1 MIKIKCLGASHE
13 VGRSG
18 FQLNYNNTDILLDYG
33 LKIDNDTTQ
42 YPLRPDEN
50 AIIKHMILSHSHL
63 DHCGMIPWLF
73 QRYRPTVYLTAP
85 SLDIADILWE
95 DTLKIARYEGTAL
108 PFSKENIQDVFGA
121 MNIVNYKQKIQIA
134 EDISFEMYDA
144 GHIIG
149 SAITKLNL
157 GKKSLI
163 YTGDYKLEESSLHQ
177 GADIDIDS
185 PNYLMIESTYGDR
198 DHPKRK
204 DVEKEFIENV
214 KYTIDNGGS
223 VLLPAFAV
231 GRSQELIEILDKA
244 NIKDVPI
251 YLDGM
256 GQKVAQIYMKYPG
269 FFKDSY
275 KLKTAMQNAHFVTSK
290 IDRKKATQKQS
301 IIITTAGMLEG
312 GPIMYYLQR
321 KKNDVK
327 SSVFLT
333 GFQMP
338 GTNGDSLLHSKKVD
352 IEGTMVDI
360 KMPVKKFD
368 FSAHIGK
375 QDLMR
380 SINQWNPEK
389 IVCVHGDT
397 KVVDSFAKNI
407 KKDTGIDT
415 VAPKLGDTIK
425 LD

>member
-18 FQLNYNNTDILLDYG
+18 FQVTYNNTDILLDYG
-33 LKIDNDTTQ
+33 VKIDKDAMQ
-42 YPLRPDEN
+42 YPQMPSEGSL
-50 AIIKHMILSHSHL
+50 IKHMILSHSHL

-73 QRYRPTVYLTAP
+73 QKYRPTVYLTAP
-85 SLDIADILWE
+85 SLDVADILWE
-95 DTLKIARYEGTAL
+95 DTLKIAKYEGTTP

-121 MNIVNYKQKIQIA
+121 MNIVNYKQHIQIA
-134 EDISFEMYDA
+134 EDISFSMYDA

-185 PNYLMIESTYGDR
+185 PNYLMVESTYGDR

-214 KYTIDNGGS
+214 RYTIDNGGS

-231 GRSQELIEILDKA
+231 GRSQELVEILDKA
-244 NIKDVPI
+244 HIKDIPI
-251 YLDGM
+251 FLDGM

-275 KLKTAMQNAHFVTSK
+275 KLKNALSNAHYVTGQL
-290 IDRKKATQKQS
+290 DRKKALQKQS

-312 GPIMYYLQR
+312 GPVMYYLQK
-321 KKNDVK
+321 KKNDNK

-338 GTNGDSLLHSKKVD
+338 GTNGDTLLNNKKVNV
-352 IEGTMVDI
+352 EGTMIDI

-375 QDLMR
+375 DDLMR

-389 IVCVHGDT
+389 VICVHGDE
-397 KVVDSFAKNI
+397 KVVDIFAKNI
-407 KKDTGIDT
+407 KKETGIDT
-415 VAPKLGDTIK
+415 IAPKFGDTIK
-425 LD
+425 LE

>member
-1 MIKIKCLGASHE
+1 MIKIKALGAAHE

-18 FQLNYNNTDILLDYG
+18 FHINFENTDILLDYG
-33 LKIDNDTTQ
+33 VKIAEDSME
-42 YPLRPDEN
+42 YPIVPEG
-50 AIIKHMILSHSHL
+50 IVKHMILSHSHL
-63 DHCGMIPWLF
+63 DHCGMIPALF
-73 QRYRPTVYLTAP
+73 QKSRPTVYLTAP

-95 DTLKIARYEGTAL
+95 DSLKIARLEGTML
-108 PFSKENIQDVFGA
+108 PFSKENIQDVFGH
-121 MNIVNYKQKIQIA
+121 MNIVNYKQNIQIA
-134 EDISFEMYDA
+134 DNVSFEMFDA

-149 SAITKLNL
+149 SAITKLQF

-163 YTGDYKLEESSLHQ
+163 YTGDFKLEESSLHQ

-214 KYTIDNGGS
+214 KLTLDKGGS

-244 NIKDVPI
+244 AIKDVPI
-251 YLDGM
+251 FLDGM

-269 FFKDSY
+269 FIKESF
-275 KLKTAMQNAHFVTSK
+275 KLKQALNNVHYVTSQE
-290 IDRKKATQKQS
+290 DRKKAVQKQS
-301 IIITTAGMLEG
+301 IIVTTAGMLEG
-312 GPIMYYLQR
+312 GPVMFYLQK

-327 SSVFLT
+327 SNVFLT

-338 GTNGDSLLHSKKVD
+338 GTNGDLLQTQKKVD
-352 IEGTMVDI
+352 VDGTLIDI

-375 QDLMR
+375 ADLLR

-389 IVCVHGDT
+389 VICIHGDG
-397 KVVDSFAKNI
+397 KVVDDFAKTI
-407 KKDTGIDT
+407 KQDTGIDAQ
-415 VAPKLGDTIK
+415 APKLGDIIK